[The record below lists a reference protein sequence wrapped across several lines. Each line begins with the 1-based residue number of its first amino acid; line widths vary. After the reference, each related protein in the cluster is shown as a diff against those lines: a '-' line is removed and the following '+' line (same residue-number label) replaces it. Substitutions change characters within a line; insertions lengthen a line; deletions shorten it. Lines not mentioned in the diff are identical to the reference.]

1 MKHRMTRRE
10 FFERSVTAGASAV
23 AGPALARA
31 AYGERR
37 ASPAANQA
45 GGGEGGPS
53 RPNLVYLFSD
63 QQSFDMLGCN
73 GNGQILTPNIDKA
86 ASEGVRFNH
95 SISNSPLCTPY
106 RGILMSGMHPLYS
119 GALTNDFR
127 MLPSEVATQG
137 RGKYFGEALRDA
149 GYRMG
154 YIGKWHLYGGDRNR
168 PIPPGPCRFGFDHTF
183 LSNNCTLLF
192 DKGRAYFWNETGQ
205 KELYGDWEPY
215 GQARQAMKFID
226 ENADRP
232 FALFVSWHPPHNWS
246 GEYNYSAPEELTK
259 LYDPAGIRL
268 RPSVEDTPQVRKM
281 YRGYMAMCTSLDKA
295 FGQILDRLKAKG
307 LAENTIVVYTSDHGD
322 TLRSRGW
329 PGHKGCPQAEAS
341 RVPLILRYP
350 GRLKPRRSDLLVGT
364 FDLMPTLLGLMGL
377 AVPPTCQGRD
387 LSSAIAEGRDDAV
400 ESLPLVMI
408 PGNWRGVYTRR
419 HTYAFTVDADGN
431 ETRHRGYPPSLLN
444 CLYDREADPHE
455 MTNLFHSAE
464 HRAVRQKL
472 HEEALAWMQRFG
484 DTGWPYRKVFET
496 VLVPEDA
503 AIEKNQGLQ
512 SQGNGRLKGRPIDL
526 LGAEDR

>member
-1 MKHRMTRRE
+1 MKHGMTRRE
-10 FFERSVTAGASAV
+10 FLERSVTVGAAAAAGS
-23 AGPALARA
+23 ALAQ
-31 AYGERR
+31 
-37 ASPAANQA
+37 AANQA
-45 GGGEGGPS
+45 GGGEGGT

-63 QQSFDMLGCN
+63 QQSSDMLGCY
-73 GNGQILTPNIDKA
+73 GNGQILTPHIDKA

-95 SISNSPLCTPY
+95 CISNSPLCTPY

-119 GALTNDFR
+119 GAMTNDFR

-137 RGKYFGEALRDA
+137 RGQYFGEALRDA

-168 PIPPGPCRFGFDHTF
+168 PIPPGPNRFGFDHTF

-192 DKGRAYFWNETGQ
+192 DKARAYFWNAKGQ

-215 GQARQAMKFID
+215 GQARQAMRFID

-246 GEYNYSAPEELTK
+246 GQYNYPAPEELKK
-259 LYDPAGIRL
+259 LYDPAGLRL
-268 RPSVEDTPQVRKM
+268 RPSVEDTPQVRRM
-281 YRGYMAMCTSLDKA
+281 YRGYLAMCTSLDKA
-295 FGQILDRLKAKG
+295 FGQILERLEDKG

-329 PGHKGCPQAEAS
+329 PGHKGCPQADAC

-350 GRLKPRRSDLLVGT
+350 RKLKPRPSDLLVGT

-408 PGNWRGVYTRR
+408 PGNWRGIYTRR

-455 MTNLFHSAE
+455 MTNRFHSPE
-464 HRAVRQKL
+464 HGAVRRRL

-484 DTGWPYRKVFET
+484 DTGLPYGKVFET